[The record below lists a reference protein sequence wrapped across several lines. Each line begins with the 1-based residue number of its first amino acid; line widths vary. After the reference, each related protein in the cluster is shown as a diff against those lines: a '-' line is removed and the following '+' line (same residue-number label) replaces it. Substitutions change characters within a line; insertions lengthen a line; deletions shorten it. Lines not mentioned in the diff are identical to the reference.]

1 MRINITVRNMM
12 TLSPSVANYVNKK
25 VGKLDRYFGD
35 EIEAQVRLSME
46 RHRFTCEITIPL
58 PGEIL
63 RAEETTGDMYVS
75 IDSVLSKLEGQIR
88 KHRTRLAKR
97 MKRDADPIEVFLPE
111 EEAVPQVV
119 RTKRF
124 PIKPMTV
131 DEAIL
136 QMDLLDHTFFAFKDE
151 DTGAFCVVYK
161 RNDGGYGLIEDD
173 GN

>member
-1 MRINITVRNMM
+1 MRINITMRNMM
-12 TLSPSVANYVNKK
+12 TISPSVENYVIKK

-35 EIEAQVRLSME
+35 EIEAQVRLSIE
-46 RHRFTCEITIPL
+46 RNRFTCEITIPL

-111 EEAVPQVV
+111 EAPVGQVV

-124 PIKPMTV
+124 RVDAMDV
-131 DEAIL
+131 DEAIS
-136 QMDLLDHTFFAFKDE
+136 QMEMLGHTFFLFRDDKTDKV
-151 DTGAFCVVYK
+151 CVVYT
-161 RNDGGYGLIEDD
+161 REDGNYGLLIPD
-173 GN
+173 

>member
-12 TLSPSVANYVNKK
+12 SLSPSVANYVNKK

-35 EIEAQVRLSME
+35 DIEAQVRLSME

-63 RAEETTGDMYVS
+63 RAEETSGDMYVS

-111 EEAVPQVV
+111 EETMPQVV

-124 PIKPMTV
+124 RVDAMDV
-131 DEAIL
+131 DEAIS
-136 QMDLLDHTFFAFKDE
+136 QMEMLGHTFFLFRDK
-151 DTGAFCVVYK
+151 TSNQICLVYT
-161 RNDGGYGLIEDD
+161 RQD
-173 GN
+173 GNYGVLIPE

>member
-124 PIKPMTV
+124 RVDAMDV
-131 DEAIL
+131 DEAIS
-136 QMDLLDHTFFAFKDE
+136 QMEMLGHSFYVFVNAETE
-151 DTGAFCVVYK
+151 QINVVYK
-161 RNDGGYGLIEDD
+161 RKGNTYGLIEPEH
-173 GN
+173 

>member
-1 MRINITVRNMM
+1 M
-12 TLSPSVANYVNKK
+12 
-25 VGKLDRYFGD
+25 GKLDRYFGD

-97 MKRDADPIEVFLPE
+97 MKRDADPIEVFLPRRSRSPGG
-111 EEAVPQVV
+111 AHQALP
-119 RTKRF
+119 RGRHGRGRGHLSDGDAG
-124 PIKPMTV
+124 P
-131 DEAIL
+131 
-136 QMDLLDHTFFAFKDE
+136 HFFLFRDKTSDQI
-151 DTGAFCVVYK
+151 CLVYT
-161 RNDGGYGLIEDD
+161 RQD
-173 GN
+173 GNYGVLIPE

>member
-88 KHRTRLAKR
+88 KHRTRL
-97 MKRDADPIEVFLPE
+97 EVVLPE
-111 EEAVPQVV
+111 EAAVPQVV

-124 PIKPMTV
+124 RVDAMDV
-131 DEAIL
+131 DEAIS
-136 QMDLLDHTFFAFKDE
+136 QMEMLGHTFFLFRDKTSDQI
-151 DTGAFCVVYK
+151 CLVYT
-161 RNDGGYGLIEDD
+161 RQD
-173 GN
+173 GNYGVLIPE